1 MFALDLET
9 APTSGDL
16 SNGYAL
22 EPWRARRGQ
31 AKISSMAIMG
41 EGYATNIPHPTR
53 DQLVAELTK
62 LAGKEVYCHNTIFD
76 VAWLIASI
84 EPNKF
89 ARIPECVSKIR
100 WRDTMLLTKWVVNGR
115 QASDM
120 HLSYSLMNLVAT
132 FFKGQPGVEEFIAM
146 KMGST
151 LDPNSEYWLRRGMLD
166 VEWTLKLAELMY
178 GKLPEVCRRGYV
190 IEAHSIAQL
199 ANSWLIGMG
208 VNEAELQKASDHY
221 HKVVKDGCASLGINE
236 SVASSSHQLADLLF
250 NRWGLAPLGHTAT
263 GKAKTDADSLKL
275 IEFNTQ
281 DKRLIKL
288 MEVRQAQTL
297 ISKYVKTTYEALG
310 RTGHNCIYASPKMFG
325 TDTGRLT
332 YSNETL
338 KGVKVSIAAHQIP
351 RKDKLVRKFL
361 TAPEGAKICRLDAN
375 AQESRIMAIWSNDE
389 NMIKIFN
396 EGMNFHS
403 YMAANITGRAY
414 LEFMQ
419 QYDAGDASTNEM
431 RQLGKLVNLSC
442 NFRIGG
448 KSLSTKSFT
457 EYDRWMT
464 ETEGRQ
470 LVNLFKRTYPGIPAY
485 WNSIIEFARQ
495 NGYSYT
501 LAQRRYKVPL
511 AMLNSSDAWK
521 VEGTI
526 ISHPIQGTAGEQ
538 FYAMLSQVPEARVIT
553 TLHDATYFIVDDE
566 QEGLDIA
573 RRANSTPYDDL
584 WALDKPLPVK
594 LPYDCSFGFSFA
606 DIK

>member
-9 APTSGDL
+9 APNNGDL

-22 EPWRARRGQ
+22 EPWRARRNE
-31 AKISSMAIMG
+31 ARISSMAIMG
-41 EGYATNIPHPTR
+41 EGYSANIQAPTR
-53 DQLVAELTK
+53 DQLVSELAK
-62 LAGKEVYCHNTIFD
+62 LAGKEVYCHNALFD
-76 VAWLIASI
+76 IAWLIAAI
-84 EPNKF
+84 EPNKM
-89 ARIPECVSKIR
+89 ARIPECITKIR
-100 WRDTMLLTKWVVNGR
+100 WRDTMLLAKWVVNGR
-115 QASDM
+115 KASESFF
-120 HLSYSLMNLVAT
+120 SYSLVNLVNT
-132 FFKGQPGVEEFIAM
+132 FFKGRPGVEEFVAM
-146 KMGST
+146 KMGAT
-151 LDPNSEYWLRRGMLD
+151 LDASNEYWLKRGLLD
-166 VEWTLKLAELMY
+166 VEWTLKLAEFLY
-178 GKLPEVCRRGYV
+178 GKLPEICHRGYV
-190 IEAHSIAQL
+190 IEARSLAQM
-199 ANSWLIGMG
+199 ANSWLMGMG
-208 VNEAELQKASDHY
+208 VDRKELAKASDHY
-221 HKVVKDGCASLGINE
+221 HATVKQGCAELGISE
-236 SVASSSHQLADLLF
+236 SVASSSTQLADLLF
-250 NRWGLAPLGHTAT
+250 NRWGLTPLGFTPT

-275 IEFNTQ
+275 LELQSQ

-297 ISKYVKTTYEALG
+297 ISKYVKTAYEALN
-310 RTGHNCIYASPKMFG
+310 RTGHDCIYAVPKMFG

-361 TAPEGAKICRLDAN
+361 TAPDGAQICRLDAN
-375 AQESRIMAIWSNDE
+375 AQESRIMAIWSGDE
-389 NMIKIFN
+389 NMIRIFN

-403 YMAANITGRAY
+403 YMASSITGRAY
-414 LEFMQ
+414 REFMQ
-419 QYDAGDASTNEM
+419 AYDAGDPDTNEM

-448 KSLSTKSFT
+448 KSLATKSFT

-464 ETEGRQ
+464 EPEGRQ

-485 WNSIIEFARQ
+485 WNTIIEFARQ

-501 LAQRRYKVPL
+501 IAQRRYKVPID
-511 AMLNSSDAWK
+511 MLNSSDAWK

-553 TLHDATYFIVDDE
+553 TLHDATYFVVDDKD
-566 QEGLDIA
+566 EGLDIA
-573 RRANSTPYDDL
+573 RRANDTPYDVL
-584 WALDKPLPVK
+584 WALDKALPVK
-594 LPYDCSFGFSFA
+594 LPYDCSFGQSFA